1 MSTTIRFILGTLIV
15 IFVSCK
21 ADQDSSN
28 VDESEK
34 KVKTSAGYEKIVG
47 KTMGTTYHIT
57 LGRIVPGIQKKIDQ
71 LLFDI
76 NNEVSTYIPE
86 AAISRFNKAER
97 RIVLQ
102 ETKNPI
108 NMNRHFK
115 AVFNRAKTIFTETDG
130 AFDPTV
136 MPLVNFWGF
145 GPNKKNPKKVDTE
158 EVKAMAAIVDFDKVR
173 TRLVGKDQKLY
184 LEKPEK
190 AIQLDFSAIAKGYAL
205 DKIAFM
211 LEQNAIGNYM
221 IEIGGEVRARGVN
234 KKGALWKIGINR
246 PQIGSPGDDF
256 FKILHLENISIA
268 TSGNYRNYF
277 KLNNKIFSHTINP
290 KTGFPERSDLL
301 SCTIFA
307 DKCIVADA
315 FATACMVMGLEKA
328 MEKVVSINGI
338 EAYFIYS
345 KDDGTLGE
353 KFTDGAEKFLTEKK
367 SI

>member
-1 MSTTIRFILGTLIV
+1 MNTTLNFLLATLIL
-15 IFVSCK
+15 ILVSCK
-21 ADQDSSN
+21 ADQGSSS
-28 VDESEK
+28 VDQSSQ
-34 KVKTSAGYEKIVG
+34 KVKTAEGYEKFVG

-71 LLFDI
+71 LLLEI

-86 AAISRFNKAER
+86 AAISRFNKADR

-102 ETKNPI
+102 ETKNPV

-115 AVFNRAKTIFTETDG
+115 AVFNRAKTIFAETGG

-145 GPNKKNPKKVDTE
+145 GPNKKNPKAVNKE
-158 EVKAMAAIVDFDKVR
+158 EVNAMTALVDFNKVK

-184 LEKPEK
+184 LEKPDK

-211 LEQNAIGNYM
+211 LEQSAIGNYM

-234 KKGALWKIGINR
+234 EKGELWKIGIHT
-246 PQIGSPGDDF
+246 PQIDSPSNDF
-256 FKILHLENISIA
+256 FRILHLENISIA
-268 TSGNYRNYF
+268 SSGNYRIYF
-277 KLNNKIFSHTINP
+277 KLDNKIYSHTINP
-290 KTGFPERSDLL
+290 KTGFPERSNLL

-328 MEKVVSINGI
+328 MEKVESMNGI

-345 KDDGTLGE
+345 KDDGTLDE
-353 KFTDGAEKFLTEKK
+353 KFTKGAEKYLTEKK
-367 SI
+367 EI